1 MIGFAR
7 YSYIL
12 KTNKMIY
19 NFDYDYL
26 DLSQYVKKFGK
37 TTFEVPNCYTW
48 QKEIHAGTSE
58 VTVFS
63 TFSDMPFV
71 VKTHT
76 KTKLRTYDWTVRMTC
91 PDSLS
96 KYMLNHKRGNPSVYE
111 IEYKNNKFIVTKKT
125 REEK

>member
-1 MIGFAR
+1 MN
-7 YSYIL
+7 Y
-12 KTNKMIY
+12 KMIY

-37 TTFEVPNCYTW
+37 TTLEVPDCYTW
-48 QKEIHAGTSE
+48 QKEIHSGTSE

-63 TFSDMPFV
+63 TFSDRPFV

-76 KTKLRTYDWTVRMTC
+76 KTKLRTYDWTVRMMC

-111 IEYKNNKFIVTKKT
+111 IEYKNNKFIVTKKLG
-125 REEK
+125 KKND

>member
-1 MIGFAR
+1 MN
-7 YSYIL
+7 Y
-12 KTNKMIY
+12 KTIY

-26 DLSQYVKKFGK
+26 DLSQYVKNFGK
-37 TTFEVPNCYTW
+37 TTLEVPECYSL

-71 VKTHT
+71 LKTHT
-76 KTKLRTYDWTVRMTC
+76 KYDWTVRMTC

-96 KYMLNHKRGNPSVYE
+96 KYMLYHKRGKPSVYE
-111 IEYKNNKFIVTKKT
+111 IDYKNDKFIVTKK
-125 REEK
+125 REKKND